1 MAVADKDKHIA
12 SRNKVKRK
20 GDSWRHKKKKR
31 TKERKK
37 EAISGQLLISGQ
49 QISGNISQ
57 KKLLFNMRAILWGLN
72 GKGDL

>member
-31 TKERKK
+31 TKERKE
-37 EAISGQLLISGQ
+37 EAISAQLLISGR
-49 QISGNISQ
+49 QISGNICFA
-57 KKLLFNMRAILWGLN
+57 KKALLQ
-72 GKGDL
+72 